1 MAPVESSQPSSHHE
15 IDKLFSLSP
24 VLIPDPQNQ
33 EHNTCY
39 LMPVNKRNFFYPPWN
54 LKKVS
59 E

>member
-39 LMPVNKRNFFYPPWN
+39 LMPVNKRNLFLSTMEFE
-54 LKKVS
+54 KGI
-59 E
+59 